1 MSEFNYEFFIPEDI
15 EQFSDREAQE
25 ADMLDS
31 ITQWVNCGNMTR
43 EEGDEAYRAWLD
55 RR

>member
-1 MSEFNYEFFIPEDI
+1 MSDFEYEYFIPEDI
-15 EQFSDREAQE
+15 EQFSDKQSQE
-25 ADMLDS
+25 AEMLDN
-31 ITQWVNCGNMTR
+31 IEQWVNCGNMTR